1 MAGVIT
7 LRRYFLLEFIPIV
20 SVKSL
25 KPASEVGA
33 FLMVINNLDT
43 SWTHLGHISDN
54 FVEDNFVNWLILL
67 IIRLFF
73 LDNI

>member
-25 KPASEVGA
+25 KPSSAIGA

-43 SWTHLGHISDN
+43 SWTHLGHILDTYRTILSK
-54 FVEDNFVNWLILL
+54 ITLL
-67 IIRLFF
+67 IGLFC
-73 LDNI
+73 